1 MKRRSTDTHVAHQH
15 LLRCLAAVAVPT
27 FALFLAAGQDSN
39 PSGNNAAQNPN
50 PPEMTTEEKQPS
62 YQFRVERNLVL
73 VRVVVRDS
81 KGKPAGNLTKENF
94 RLLDNGKPQ
103 TISEFTVE
111 RRPEGAGGGAKPSTT
126 ATPAGPG
133 QPEANPAAH
142 VADRF
147 VAMYFD
153 DVHLPFEDVARTRNA
168 AQKFL
173 DTSLGPGD
181 RVGIFT
187 SSGQGNLDFTA
198 DREKLRATLLRLQPR
213 PITTTSVQECPDIF
227 PYQAYLIVQA
237 SDQMA
242 LQAAVEDVIS
252 CQCSGNAQQCTG
264 AASEAQAAA
273 NRVLNLDQDQSE
285 YSLREIELLVRRM
298 ATLPGQR
305 SIVWVSPGFMTH
317 QLEFRLSEIIDR
329 ALRSN
334 VIINGLDSRGLYTV
348 DPAGDISKS
357 ANPAMFGN
365 PAVAGYLVSMRLAE
379 AQTNSDVLAAVA
391 AGTGGTFFEH
401 SNDLDEGF
409 RRVGAVPDAA
419 YVLGFSPANLKPD
432 GKFHSLKVQV
442 VAAPGLSAQARKGY
456 FAPRELPDAKAQ
468 ADEEIQE
475 AVFSRDEMRELPMD
489 FHTQFFKVN
498 DREVQLSVLTRLD
511 LRALHFRK
519 QDLRNLDDV
528 RIVAAVFDLD
538 GNIVSTQEKVL
549 EMHLRDTT
557 LDRLRSTGVTLKEEF
572 KVAPGTYVV
581 RVVARDSEGKQ
592 LSGTNKTVEIPY

>member
-1 MKRRSTDTHVAHQH
+1 MGTRVAYRGF
-15 LLRCLAAVAVPT
+15 LRGLAAVAVVA
-27 FALFLAAGQDSN
+27 FALFLAAGQDPA
-39 PSGNNAAQNPN
+39 PSSTKATQSPN
-50 PPEMTTEEKQPS
+50 PPEMVTQEKQPS
-62 YQFRVERNLVL
+62 FQFRVERNLVL

-111 RRPEGAGGGAKPSTT
+111 RGPAGAGNGAKPST
-126 ATPAGPG
+126 PAVPG
-133 QPEANPAAH
+133 QPEAAPAAH
-142 VADRF
+142 VAERF
-147 VAMYFD
+147 VALYFD

-168 AQKFL
+168 AQRFL
-173 DTSLGPGD
+173 DTSVAPAD

-198 DREKLRATLLRLQPR
+198 DRDKLRDALLRLLPR
-213 PITTTSVQECPDIF
+213 PINTSPVQECPDIF

-237 SDQMA
+237 NDQMA
-242 LQAAVEDVIS
+242 LQAAVYNIIA
-252 CQCSGNAQQCTG
+252 CQCNGNAQECPN
-264 AASEAQAAA
+264 SSFEAQSAAF
-273 NRVLNLDQDQSE
+273 RVLHLDQDRSE
-285 YSLREIELLVRRM
+285 YSLRAVQLLLRRM

-305 SIVWVSPGFMTH
+305 SIVWVTPGFMTQ
-317 QLEFRLSEIIDR
+317 QLQFEVSEIIDR

-348 DPAGDISKS
+348 NPAGDVSQR
-357 ANPAMFGN
+357 ANPAMFSN
-365 PAVAGYLVSMRLAE
+365 PAVAGYLTSMQLAE
-379 AQTNSDVLAAVA
+379 VQTDTDVLAAVA
-391 AGTGGTFFEH
+391 SGTGGTFFEN

-419 YVLGFSPANLKPD
+419 YVLGFSPAILKPD
-432 GKFHSLKVQV
+432 GKFHSLKVQL
-442 VAAPGLSAQARKGY
+442 VAAPGLSAQSRKGY
-456 FAPRELPDAKAQ
+456 FAPKELQDAKAQ
-468 ADEEIQE
+468 ADEEIRE

-511 LRALHFRK
+511 LRALRFRK
-519 QDLRNLDDV
+519 QDERNLDDV

-538 GNIVSTQEKVL
+538 GNIVSTQEKTL

-557 LDRLRSTGVTLKEEF
+557 LDRLRSSGVTLKEEF
-572 KVAPGTYVV
+572 KVTPGTYVV

-592 LSGTNKTVEIPY
+592 LSGTNHTIEIPN